1 MNLQPLIQSL
11 TGVGTDIM
19 LFLPRLINGLIL
31 LIAGWLI
38 SWLVRWLLRFIFR
51 QIRLERLFE
60 RVGLHRV
67 LRSLGIR
74 PTLSEIIVQVVFLFI
89 LLSFFIQ
96 GATLVGLTPVALL
109 LQEVLLF
116 VPRAISAALL
126 LLIGSLVARVL
137 GETTAT
143 VARNVQIVYGRVL
156 GKLIEYT
163 LIAFV
168 VVLALATLGV
178 ETTILTTSLTIIVA
192 AAGLALALSFA
203 FGVRDVARNVLA
215 GYYVRQQFRPGQ
227 IVRLGEYR
235 GLVRSTSGTYTTLEF
250 NGDQGQRQVV
260 VLPNTLFLHRV
271 AVSEE
276 EQTLPPAPEV

>member
-11 TGVGTDIM
+11 TAVGTDIV
-19 LFLPRLINGLIL
+19 LFLPRLVNGLIL
-31 LIAGWLI
+31 IIAGWLV
-38 SWLVRWLLRFIFR
+38 SWLVRRVLRFLFR

-60 RVGLHRV
+60 RAGLHRV

-74 PTLSEIIVQVVFLFI
+74 LTLSEIIVQAVFLFI
-89 LLSFFIQ
+89 LLSFLIQ
-96 GATLVGLTPVALL
+96 GASLVGLTPVALL

-126 LLIGSLVARVL
+126 LLVGALVARVL

-143 VARNVQIVYGRVL
+143 VARNVQITYGRVL
-156 GKLIEYT
+156 GKLIEYV

-192 AAGLALALSFA
+192 SAGLALALSFA
-203 FGVRDVARNVLA
+203 FGARDVARNVLA

-227 IVRLGEYR
+227 IIRLGEYR
-235 GLVRSTSGTYTTLEF
+235 GLIRSTSGTYTTLEF
-250 NGDQGQRQVV
+250 NGDQGQQQVV
-260 VLPNTLFLHRV
+260 VLPNTLLLHRV

-276 EQTLPPAPEV
+276 ENTLPPAG